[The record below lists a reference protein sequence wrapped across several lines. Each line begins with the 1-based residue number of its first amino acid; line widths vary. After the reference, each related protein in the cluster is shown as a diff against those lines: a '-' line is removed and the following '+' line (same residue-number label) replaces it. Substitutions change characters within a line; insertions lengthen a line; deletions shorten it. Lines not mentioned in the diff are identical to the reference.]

1 MTERSA
7 IKDAKKEGKIEE
19 QENMVINGYNT
30 GFPIETISTFTR
42 LSHEQINEILKRN
55 RII

>member
-30 GFPIETISTFTR
+30 GFPIETISSFTR
-42 LSHEQINEILKRN
+42 LSHEQINER
-55 RII
+55 